1 MTRQAVALVGLWNG
15 QDLLDAVST
24 ASKWLDANRDQI
36 NALNVF
42 PVPDGDTGTNMS
54 LTLRAAVEEAMKLT
68 PEERAIAGLVASK
81 IAYGALMGARGNSG
95 VILSQVLRGFAKAI
109 EGLEAI
115 DGGDV
120 ARGLESAQAM
130 AYRAVMKPVEGTMLT
145 VIRVAA
151 ERAVA
156 AALRTPALDVVLT
169 AAEDGAKEALAETP
183 KLLDLLRQAG
193 VVDAGGQGLC
203 VMLDGIHRFARGET
217 LPAVESLAAIG
228 AEMDFLDRI
237 DDLHGE
243 DAFGYC
249 TNFMVFGQDI
259 DFEKARTDFAAMGQ
273 SAVIVGDDTVIKVH
287 IHTLNPGQLLDYA
300 IQYGD
305 LGQIKIDNMA
315 SQTEALTE
323 QRAHTTPPTPNEHYG
338 KQAVLA
344 VAAGDGIAQALRAL
358 GATDIVQGG
367 QTMNPSIEE
376 LLEAVERAP
385 TSEVILLPNNSNIV
399 MAAQQVPGLS
409 SKHVL
414 VVPTRSIP
422 QGLVALTAFNS
433 EGLIEANVEAMT
445 ESLADVQTIE
455 ISRADKDASVDGLDV
470 KRGQVIGLLDDRL
483 VAGGDE
489 MSAVTIQT
497 LSLADLKRAELLTI
511 FFGHDAKRADAEQ
524 IANLIGK
531 EHPKLTV
538 EVYDGGQPH
547 YGFVISVE

>member
-1 MTRQAVALVGLWNG
+1 MTQQVAEAVGLWNG
-15 QDLLDAVST
+15 QHLLDAVST
-24 ASKWLDANRDQI
+24 ASEWLDANRDQI

-54 LTLRAAVEEAMKLT
+54 LTLRAAVEEATSLSS
-68 PEERAIAGLVASK
+68 EERTNAGLVASK

-95 VILSQVLRGFAKAI
+95 VILSQVLRGFAKGI

-115 DGGDV
+115 DGRDV
-120 ARGLESAQAM
+120 ARGLESAQVM

-169 AAEDGAKEALAETP
+169 AAEDGAKEALEDTP
-183 KLLDLLRQAG
+183 RLLDLLRQAG

-203 VMLDGIHRFARGET
+203 VMLDGIHRYARGEA
-217 LPAVESLAAIG
+217 LPQVESLAALG
-228 AEMDFLDRI
+228 VEMDFLDRI
-237 DDLHGE
+237 DELHGE

-259 DFEKARTDFAAMGQ
+259 DFERARSDLAEMGQ
-273 SAVIVGDDTVIKVH
+273 SAVIVGDETVIKVH
-287 IHTLNPGQLLDYA
+287 IHTLNPGKVLDYA

-305 LGQIKIDNMA
+305 LGQIKIDNMS
-315 SQTEALTE
+315 SQTETLTN
-323 QRAHTTPPTPNEHYG
+323 QRAQATPRTADERYG

-344 VAAGDGIAQALRAL
+344 VAAGDGIAEALRAL
-358 GATDIVQGG
+358 GATEIVSGG
-367 QTMNPSIEE
+367 QTMNPSVEE

-385 TSEVILLPNNSNIV
+385 TSEVILLPNNSNIIL
-399 MAAQQVPGLS
+399 AAQQVPEIS
-409 SKHVL
+409 TKHVL

-433 EGLIEANVEAMT
+433 EGSIETNVEAMS
-445 ESLADVQTIE
+445 ESLGDVQTVE
-455 ISRADKDASVDGLDV
+455 ISRADKDASVDGV
-470 KRGQVIGLLDDRL
+470 KVLRGQVIGLLDERL
-483 VAGGDE
+483 VAGGDD
-489 MSAVTIQT
+489 MTSVTIDT
-497 LSLADLKRAELLTI
+497 LDMANLNRAELITI
-511 FFGHDAKRADAEQ
+511 FFGQDATRADAEMIEKLVLQ
-524 IANLIGK
+524 

>member
-1 MTRQAVALVGLWNG
+1 MTSQAVASVGVWNG
-15 QDLLDAVST
+15 QHLLDAVST

-54 LTLRAAVEEAMKLT
+54 LTLRAAVDEALKLS
-68 PEERAIAGLVASK
+68 PEEREIAGLVASK
-81 IAYGALMGARGNSG
+81 IAFGALMGARGNSG

-109 EGLEAI
+109 EGLDSI
-115 DGGDV
+115 DGRDV
-120 ARGLESAQAM
+120 ARGLESAQLM

-156 AALRTPALDVVLT
+156 AALRTSALDIVLT
-169 AAEDGAKEALAETP
+169 AAEDGAKEALADTP

-203 VMLDGIHRFARGET
+203 VMLDGIHRYARGES
-217 LPAVESLAAIG
+217 LPAVESLAKLG
-228 AEMDFLDRI
+228 VEMDFLDHI
-237 DDLHGE
+237 DELHGD

-249 TNFMVFGQDI
+249 TNFMVFGKDI
-259 DFEKARTDFAAMGQ
+259 DFEQARTDFAGMGQ

-287 IHTLNPGQLLDYA
+287 IHTENPGKVLDYA

-315 SQTEALTE
+315 IQTEVLTD
-323 QRAHTTPPTPNEHYG
+323 QRAEVRPRTSNDHYG

-344 VAAGDGIAQALRAL
+344 VAAGDGIAEALRAL
-358 GATDIVQGG
+358 GATEIISGG
-367 QTMNPSIEE
+367 QTMNPSVEE

-385 TSEVILLPNNSNIV
+385 TSEVILLPNNANIV
-399 MAAQQVPGLS
+399 MAAQQVPVLS
-409 SKHVL
+409 TKHVL

-433 EGLIEANVEAMT
+433 EGAIEANVEAMS
-445 ESLADVQTIE
+445 ESLADVKTVE
-455 ISRADKDASVDGLDV
+455 ISRADKDASVDGIKV
-470 KRGQVIGLLDDRL
+470 TRGQVIGLLDDRL
-483 VAGGDE
+483 VASGED
-489 MSAVTIQT
+489 MTAVTIKT
-497 LSLADLKRAELLTI
+497 LNMANLNRAELLTI
-511 FFGHDAKRADAEQ
+511 FFGDDASRTDAEH
-524 IANLIGK
+524 IEKLILE

>member
-1 MTRQAVALVGLWNG
+1 MIRQVVETVGVWNG

-54 LTLRAAVEEAMKLT
+54 LTLRAAVEEATKLS
-68 PEERAIAGLVASK
+68 PEERTIAGLVASK

-115 DGGDV
+115 DGRDV
-120 ARGLESAQAM
+120 ARGLEGAQEM

-169 AAEDGAKEALAETP
+169 AAEDGAKEALADTP
-183 KLLDLLRQAG
+183 RLLDLLRQAG

-203 VMLDGIHRFARGET
+203 VMLDGIHRYARGEA
-217 LPAVESLAAIG
+217 LPKVESLAALG
-228 AEMDFLDRI
+228 VEMDFLDRI
-237 DDLHGE
+237 DELHGE

-249 TNFMVFGQDI
+249 TNFMVFGEHI
-259 DFEKARTDFAAMGQ
+259 DFERARTDFAEMGQ

-287 IHTLNPGQLLDYA
+287 IHTLNPGKVLDYA

-305 LGQIKIDNMA
+305 LGQIKIDNMS
-315 SQTEALTE
+315 SQTETLTD
-323 QRAHTTPPTPNEHYG
+323 QRARAAPPTAKEHYG

-344 VAAGDGIAQALRAL
+344 VAAGDGIAEALRAL
-358 GATDIVQGG
+358 GATEIIRGG

-385 TSEVILLPNNSNIV
+385 TTEVILLPNNSNIV
-399 MAAQQVPGLS
+399 LAAQQVPELS
-409 SKHVL
+409 TKHVL
-414 VVPTRSIP
+414 VVPTRSVP

-433 EGLIEANVEAMT
+433 EGSIEANVEAMT
-445 ESLADVQTIE
+445 DSLSDVHTVE
-455 ISRADKDASVDGLDV
+455 ISRADKDASVDGV
-470 KRGQVIGLLDDRL
+470 KVSRGQVIGLLDDRL
-483 VAGGDE
+483 VAGGDD
-489 MSAVTIQT
+489 MTTVTIDT
-497 LSLADLKRAELLTI
+497 LNMANLNRTELLTI
-511 FFGHDAKRADAEQ
+511 FFGQDATRADAEKIEKLILQ
-524 IANLIGK
+524 I
-531 EHPKLTV
+531 HPKLTV

>member
-1 MTRQAVALVGLWNG
+1 MTSQAVASVGVWNG
-15 QDLLDAVST
+15 QHLLDAVST

-54 LTLRAAVEEAMKLT
+54 LTLRAAVDEALKLS
-68 PEERAIAGLVASK
+68 PEERENAGLVASK

-109 EGLEAI
+109 EGLDSI
-115 DGGDV
+115 DGRDV
-120 ARGLESAQAM
+120 ARGLESAQLM

-156 AALRTPALDVVLT
+156 AALRTSALDIVLT
-169 AAEDGAKEALAETP
+169 AAEDGAKEALADTP

-203 VMLDGIHRFARGET
+203 IMLDGIHRYARGES
-217 LPAVESLAAIG
+217 LPAVESLAKLG
-228 AEMDFLDRI
+228 VEMGFLDRI
-237 DDLHGE
+237 DELHGE

-287 IHTLNPGQLLDYA
+287 IHTLNPGKVLDYA

-315 SQTEALTE
+315 SQTEALAD
-323 QRAHTTPPTPNEHYG
+323 QRAEVAPRTSNEHYG

-344 VAAGDGIAQALRAL
+344 VAAGDGIAEALRAL
-358 GATDIVQGG
+358 GAAEIVSGG
-367 QTMNPSIEE
+367 QTMNPSVEE

-399 MAAQQVPGLS
+399 LAAQQIPALS

-433 EGLIEANVEAMT
+433 EGSIEANVEAMS
-445 ESLADVQTIE
+445 ESLADVVTVE
-455 ISRADKDASVDGLDV
+455 ISRADKDASVDGINV
-470 KRGQVIGLLDDRL
+470 IRGQVIGLLDDRL
-483 VAGGDE
+483 VAGGDD
-489 MSAVTIQT
+489 MTAVTIKT
-497 LSLADLKRAELLTI
+497 LNMANLNRAELLTI
-511 FFGHDAKRADAEQ
+511 FFGDDASRTDAEH
-524 IANLIGK
+524 IEKLVLE